1 MIVDGVPGQVEPSS
15 TLGGEE
21 LHRLLIEQFHEDSVG
36 RYGPA
41 SEQAHALWRLLVGD

>member
-1 MIVDGVPGQVEPSS
+1 MIVDGMPGQVELFL
-15 TLGGEE
+15 THGEKE